1 MILDPPNTRLLN
13 IDRSGY
19 RVFYIYG
26 EYRIQ
31 GVLRI
36 MYHTVQNEWFHW
48 IQNVSRTIVYQ
59 ETASI
64 PYQESDTECIK
75 NYLVPR
81 NYRYTISGEGY
92 RMYQELSYTT
102 KLQVNRTRSRI
113 QNVSRTIV
121 YQETAGIPYQEPDT
135 GCSKI
140 NVLSGVSSILITLHL
155 NIQYGIFKVKD
166 QNLIHSF

>member
-1 MILDPPNTRLLN
+1 MILVPPNTRLLN

-26 EYRIQ
+26 ENRIQ

-48 IQNVSRTIVYQ
+48 IQNVSRTIVYLETTGIPYQ
-59 ETASI
+59 ESDTECIKNYRIPRNCRYTVPGVRYRMYQKLSCTTKLQVYRTRSRIQNVSRTIVYHETAGI

-81 NYRYTISGEGY
+81 NCKYPVPGAGY
-92 RMYQELSYTT
+92 RML
-102 KLQVNRTRSRI
+102 
-113 QNVSRTIV
+113 
-121 YQETAGIPYQEPDT
+121 
-135 GCSKI
+135 
-140 NVLSGVSSILITLHL
+140 
-155 NIQYGIFKVKD
+155 
-166 QNLIHSF
+166 